1 MQRMHT
7 TSFMIRMH
15 AKASHVTAVSGCE
28 VGGGEVCLDSFL
40 RGSNPE
46 ETHARTWLA
55 LLLLA
60 TQNPSCADNQNLD
73 HQLTSK
79 LVRLVQ
85 SANESGCTTCRTSV
99 TCNSTRA
106 ESFSVLLRTF
116 LRARVWFTTRLLCTS
131 STYAMSSSFWRK
143 SWKRPHR
150 PSLDSQRL
158 ARSGN

>member
-28 VGGGEVCLDSFL
+28 VGGGEVGGGEVGGGEVCLDSCR

-60 TQNPSCADNQNLD
+60 TQNPSCTDNQNLD

-85 SANESGCTTCRTSV
+85 SAN
-99 TCNSTRA
+99 
-106 ESFSVLLRTF
+106 
-116 LRARVWFTTRLLCTS
+116 
-131 STYAMSSSFWRK
+131 
-143 SWKRPHR
+143 
-150 PSLDSQRL
+150 
-158 ARSGN
+158 